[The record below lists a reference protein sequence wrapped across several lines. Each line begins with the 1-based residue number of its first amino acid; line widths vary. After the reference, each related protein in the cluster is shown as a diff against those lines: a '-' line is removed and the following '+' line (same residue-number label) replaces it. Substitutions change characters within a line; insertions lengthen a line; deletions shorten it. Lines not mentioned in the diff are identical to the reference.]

1 MKKICLLFTAILMT
15 SLSLALNAQNVRITG
30 TVTDAGTGEGIPFA
44 SIMVKG
50 TMNGISTNA
59 DGHYSI
65 ASPGDGI
72 LVVSFLGYRTVEIPV
87 NGRTV
92 INVKLETDHEQ
103 LDETI
108 VVAFGTATK
117 ESFTGS
123 ATVVKSETI
132 AKMQNTVATRAL
144 EGMVAGVQMTTP
156 SGSLGSSPSIIIRGI
171 SSISAGSTPLY
182 VVDGVPYN
190 GDLNNLNNA
199 DIESMTVLK
208 DAASNALYG
217 SRGANGVIMITTK
230 KAKKGEAVVTLD
242 AKVGFNS
249 KAARD
254 YDYITDPAQYYE
266 TYYAARYRYFTN
278 EVGLSSAE
286 AYQRVASTIGG
297 PVKNGGLGYN
307 VYDLPEGENLIG
319 MNGKLNP
326 KATLGR
332 HVTYN
337 GQEYLLYP
345 DNWMDEAYR
354 NSLRQEYN
362 ASVSAGNDKATFLA
376 SFGYLN
382 NNGII
387 EGEKMERYTARLKS
401 DYQAKSWLKIGG
413 NLSYTNFTWDNGN
426 GSEDSSDTGNIFAFA
441 NSVAPIYPLYI
452 RDGEGNILRDEHG
465 LKRYDYG
472 NEANAGMSRPV
483 QSNSNGLQSVTLDR
497 EQSEG
502 NAFTGT
508 GFAEVKF
515 LKDFTFTLNA
525 GVGLDETRST
535 SLSNA
540 WYGQFA
546 TDGGTIQKSHSRS
559 FYYNLQELLNY
570 NKTIAEVHNL
580 SVLLGHENYKTRN
593 SYLSG
598 YKKNLFSMGVFEL
611 DGAVVDGQSASSYRS
626 TYNNEGYFARIMY
639 DYDGKIFA
647 SASYRRDASSRF
659 HPDYR
664 WGNFWSAGVGYLINK
679 ESWFNASWVDMLKI
693 KASVGSQGND
703 GIGNYRY
710 TDLYSI
716 LNANG
721 EVSVVFGSKGNEKIS
736 WETNTNF
743 NAGVDFEF
751 FNGRL
756 SGTAEYFYRK
766 TSDMLFWITVPASLG
781 YGGYYGN
788 VGDMRNSGVEVAL
801 NATLIRS
808 KIVNWDFYVNL
819 TNYSNKILRL
829 PEENKKKTID
839 GHDGYASGNKFIGEG
854 LSLNTYLIPK
864 YAGVDKTTGLSM
876 WYKDVKG
883 EDGTVTRETTTKYS
897 EATDYLCSVPT
908 PDLYGGF
915 GTSLKVKDFD
925 LSVNFTYS
933 IGGKAYDSGY
943 ASLMNVPG
951 SAVGYNV
958 HKDVLKGWTTE
969 NTSSDI
975 PRYQFG
981 DQNVVSASDRFLTNA
996 SYLNFQ
1002 NAQIGYSLPRKLTSK
1017 VKIDRIRI
1025 YVTADNIIYWSKRK
1039 GFDPRYSFT
1048 GATNDAVCSPVRTV
1062 SGGINI
1068 TF

>member
-1 MKKICLLFTAILMT
+1 MKKICLLFTAILMLGMT
-15 SLSLALNAQNVRITG
+15 SAFGQGLKVSG
-30 TVTDAGTGEGIPFA
+30 KVTDAETGEGIPFA
-44 SIMVKG
+44 SVVVKG
-50 TMNGISTNA
+50 TLTGISTSA
-59 DGHYSI
+59 DGNYSI
-65 ASPGDGI
+65 TVPNDGV
-72 LVVSFLGYRTVEIPV
+72 LEFSSVGYLSREVVVKGQS
-87 NGRTV
+87 V
-92 INVKLETDHEQ
+92 INVKLEVDHEQ

-132 AKMQNTVATRAL
+132 SKMQNTVATRAL
-144 EGMVAGVQMTTP
+144 EGTVAGVQLTTS
-156 SGSLGSSPSIIIRGI
+156 SGSLASSPSIIIRGI

-190 GDLNNLNNA
+190 GNLSNINNA
-199 DIESMTVLK
+199 DIESLTVLK

-230 KAKKGEAVVTLD
+230 KAKRGEAVITLD
-242 AKVGFNS
+242 AKVGVNS
-249 KAARD
+249 KAAKD
-254 YDYITDPAQYYE
+254 YDYITDPALYYE
-266 TYYAARYRYFTN
+266 TYYASRYRYYTS
-278 EVGLSSAE
+278 EVGLSSAA

-297 PVKNGGLGYN
+297 PVSSGGLGYN

-319 MNGKLNP
+319 MNGKINP
-326 KATLGR
+326 NATLGR

-337 GQEYLLYP
+337 GQDYLLYP

-362 ASVSAGNDKATFLA
+362 VNVSAGNDKSSFLA
-376 SFGYLN
+376 SFGYLD

-401 DYQAKSWLKIGG
+401 DYQAKSWFKVGG

-426 GSEDSSDTGNIFAFA
+426 GSEGSSDTGNIFAFA

-452 RDGEGNILRDEHG
+452 RDANGNVLKDEHG
-465 LKRYDYG
+465 LDRYDYG
-472 NEANAGMSRPV
+472 NGANAGMSRPV
-483 QSNSNGLQSVTLDR
+483 QSNANGLQAVTLDR
-497 EQSEG
+497 SQSEG

-508 GFAEVKF
+508 GFAEVNF

-525 GVGLDETRST
+525 GVGVNETRST
-535 SLSNA
+535 DLSNA

-546 TDGGTIQKSHSRS
+546 TEGGTIQKSHSRA

-570 NKTIAEVHNL
+570 DKTIADVHHLN
-580 SVLLGHENYKTRN
+580 VLLGHENYKTV
-593 SYLSG
+593 SSVLSG
-598 YKKNLFSMGVFEL
+598 YKKNLFSMGVSEL
-611 DGAVVDGQSASSYRS
+611 DGAVVDGQNAYSNRA
-626 TYNNEGYFARIMY
+626 TYNNEGYFMRAMY
-639 DYDGKIFA
+639 DYDNKIFV

-659 HPDYR
+659 HPKHR

-679 ESWFNASWVDMLKI
+679 EPWFDAPWVDMLKI
-693 KASVGSQGND
+693 KASIGSQGND

-721 EVSVVFGSKGNEKIS
+721 EVSVVFESKGNENIS

-743 NAGVDFEF
+743 NAGFDFELW
-751 FNGRL
+751 NGRL
-756 SGTAEYFYRK
+756 SGTLEYFYRK

-788 VGDMRNSGVEVAL
+788 VGDMRNSGVEIAL
-801 NATLIRS
+801 NANIIRT
-808 KIVNWDFYVNL
+808 KNVDWNFYVNA
-819 TNYSNKILRL
+819 TNYSNKITKL
-829 PEENKKKTID
+829 PEANKKKNIE

-854 LSLNTYLIPK
+854 LSLNTFLVPK
-864 YAGVDKTTGLSM
+864 YAGVDKATGLSM
-876 WYKDVKG
+876 WYKDVTA

-908 PDLYGGF
+908 PAFYGGF
-915 GTSLKVKDFD
+915 GTSLRVWDFD

-933 IGGKAYDSGY
+933 VGGKAYDSGY
-943 ASLMNVPG
+943 AGLMNVPG

-958 HKDVLKGWTTE
+958 HKDVLKGWTEE
-969 NTSSDI
+969 NTDTDI

-981 DQNVVSASDRFLTNA
+981 DQNVVSASDRFLTDA

-1002 NAQIGYSLPRKLTSK
+1002 NAQIGYTLPRALTSK
-1017 VKIDRIRI
+1017 IKIEKIRV
-1025 YVTADNIIYWSKRK
+1025 YVTADNIVYWSVRN

-1048 GATNDAVCSPVRTV
+1048 GATNDAVCSPIRTI